1 MWQPPRTLSIKPSLT
16 LTAMIG
22 VATRHSIL
30 PQAPRKPICASRY
43 DTAATLIV
51 PFLSLSF
58 FRIPIDLFSLSL
70 YVCVQF
76 CNILLRAI
84 GVDLLARDDS
94 QNTPLHS
101 LVRAAREMEERGD
114 YFDVLQKMVT
124 PQTAT
129 ARNRHG
135 ETPLHIAAMYGNT
148 SVVFLL
154 IRNGA
159 STGAKTWCVF
169 SHVLSLSLARER
181 ALCSDSC
188 LGLGCLIF

>member
-1 MWQPPRTLSIKPSLT
+1 
-16 LTAMIG
+16 
-22 VATRHSIL
+22 
-30 PQAPRKPICASRY
+30 
-43 DTAATLIV
+43 
-51 PFLSLSF
+51 
-58 FRIPIDLFSLSL
+58 
-70 YVCVQF
+70 
-76 CNILLRAI
+76 
-84 GVDLLARDDS
+84 
-94 QNTPLHS
+94 
-101 LVRAAREMEERGD
+101 MEERGD

-169 SHVLSLSLARER
+169 SLTFSLSLSHSRE
-181 ALCSDSC
+181 LSVLTLVWVWDV
-188 LGLGCLIF
+188 